1 VSTVW
6 AADGARV
13 GEVGR
18 SRPGMLFAFTTAI
31 VVLQVAD
38 PFRLE
43 DATRAGFR
51 GLQLILVA
59 AGALVAVA
67 LFRRSGRLLAGLLAL
82 MVGVVAL
89 GWGAGTAGMHL
100 MKGQVFASTYTGALS
115 LAAGGALVIQGT
127 VLWTSGVR
135 GWHRLVALPL
145 WAFLFVY
152 LVAPITVA
160 VYVTHVPRVSLT
172 GLTPADKGLSYR
184 EVRLSTRDGVG
195 LGGWYVPSRNGAAVL
210 LMHGSGSNRSHMVD
224 HVAALG
230 RQGYGVLAIDARGHG
245 LSGGVPMDFGWSGA
259 GDADA
264 GVTFLADQP
273 DVEHGRIGIIG
284 FSMGSTAALNGAAAD
299 PRIRAVV
306 SEGVSVSSFAD
317 VDSLGPG
324 GWPLLPSFWLCYTI
338 ADLMSPA
345 SPPLDLE
352 EAVSRVAPRPLMLIS
367 GNGQT
372 EAELNSRFADLT
384 SPTTTLWELPDT
396 EHTRGI
402 WTHPDL
408 WARRVGDFLE
418 RSLLG

>member
-1 VSTVW
+1 
-6 AADGARV
+6 
-13 GEVGR
+13 
-18 SRPGMLFAFTTAI
+18 

-43 DATRAGFR
+43 DATGSGFR
-51 GLQLILVA
+51 GLQLLLAVTGAVA
-59 AGALVAVA
+59 AVA

-82 MVGVVAL
+82 VVGALAL
-89 GWGAGTAGMHL
+89 GWGGGTAGMHL
-100 MKGQVFASTYTGALS
+100 LKGQVFATTYAGALS
-115 LAAGGALVIQGT
+115 LAAGGALVAQGT
-127 VLWTSGVR
+127 VLWTSEIR
-135 GWHRLVALPL
+135 GWKRLVALPL

-152 LVAPITVA
+152 VVAPISVA
-160 VYVTHVPRVSLT
+160 VYVTHVPRVPLT
-172 GLTPADKGLSYR
+172 GLTPADKGLVYR
-184 EVRLSTRDGVG
+184 EVSVSTRDGVN
-195 LGGWYVPSRNGAAVL
+195 LRGWYVPSRNGAAVMV
-210 LMHGSGSNRSHMVD
+210 MHGSSSNRSHMID

-230 RQGYGVLAIDARGHG
+230 HQGYGVLALDARGHG
-245 LSGGVPMDFGWSGA
+245 RSGGAPMDFGWLGA
-259 GDADA
+259 NDADA

-273 DVEHGRIGIIG
+273 EVDPGRIGIIG

-299 PRIRAVV
+299 PRIRAVI

-324 GWPLLPSFWLCYTI
+324 GWPLLPSFWLCYAA

-352 EAVSRVAPRPLMLIS
+352 EAVTRIAPRPLLLIS

-372 EAELNSRFADLT
+372 EAALNRRYAELT

-402 WTHPDL
+402 WTHPDR
-408 WARRVGDFLE
+408 WARRVGDFLD
-418 RSLLG
+418 RTLLG